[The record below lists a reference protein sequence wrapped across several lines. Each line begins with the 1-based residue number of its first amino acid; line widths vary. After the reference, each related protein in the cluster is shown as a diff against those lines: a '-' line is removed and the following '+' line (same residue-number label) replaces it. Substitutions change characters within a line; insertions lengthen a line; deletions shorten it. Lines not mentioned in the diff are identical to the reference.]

1 MGKGVH
7 GSREVSETRR
17 GRVHEI
23 LTENASPEIAN
34 VFYAFRYSAMIS
46 PSVRAILIVVTACLA
61 LPTAGFAAEVAAPP
75 GVLKIVVK
83 PVRPFAFEENGEL
96 LGYTIDLWKRIAAEA
111 GLQFEMK
118 TVDSI
123 PGLIELVRTGQADV
137 GMGAISITPEREKL
151 LDFSHPFYESGLQ
164 VLARSSGNNGGLA
177 AFQVLLTGEIWKV
190 CGIILLTVLAVS
202 NVLWFF
208 ERRINPESFP
218 EGYRKGIGES
228 VWWAVAT
235 LISGG
240 CENKAPVGIAGRVV
254 AIVWMIGGIFLTAF
268 ITASLSAA
276 MTATTLSNE
285 VADVSDLRGSSVGTI
300 AGSSSESYLTRAAFN
315 VVGFRTVEDAIAA
328 LEAGR
333 VRGVVYDE
341 PILRYYLATNPGLK
355 LRLTGPT
362 FDRSAYGFA
371 LPIGS
376 PNRKI
381 INEAF
386 LKLQVDG
393 GLQELDRRWF
403 AILEE

>member
-1 MGKGVH
+1 M
-7 GSREVSETRR
+7 
-17 GRVHEI
+17 
-23 LTENASPEIAN
+23 
-34 VFYAFRYSAMIS
+34 FYAFRYSAMIS
-46 PSVRAILIVVTACLA
+46 PSVRAILIVVTACLP

-96 LGYTIDLWKRIAAEA
+96 QGYTIDLWKRIAAEA

>member
-1 MGKGVH
+1 
-7 GSREVSETRR
+7 
-17 GRVHEI
+17 
-23 LTENASPEIAN
+23 
-34 VFYAFRYSAMIS
+34 MIS